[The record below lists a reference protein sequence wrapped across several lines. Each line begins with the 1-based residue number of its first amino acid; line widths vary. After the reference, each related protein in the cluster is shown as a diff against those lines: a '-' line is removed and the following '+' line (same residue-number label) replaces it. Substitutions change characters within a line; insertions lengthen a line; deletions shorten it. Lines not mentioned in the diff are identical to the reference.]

1 MSFRRVLGGALALL
15 IAACGATA
23 SWAQTSVAPPQIGQ
37 KLKDSKGAVVGEV
50 EKIITDADGRPRQ
63 ILVRV
68 TRILRAL
75 PLDSLVRS
83 GDGYAT
89 VLSRAE
95 LEALPPA
102 D

>member
-1 MSFRRVLGGALALL
+1 MSFRRVLCGALALL
-15 IAACGATA
+15 IAAGAATA
-23 SWAQTSVAPPQIGQ
+23 TGAQTPAAPPQVGQ

-50 EKIITDADGRPRQ
+50 EKVIADADGRPRQ
-63 ILVRV
+63 VLIRV
-68 TRILRAL
+68 TRVLRVL

-83 GDGYAT
+83 GDGYVT

>member
-1 MSFRRVLGGALALL
+1 MSFRRVLSGGLALL
-15 IAACGATA
+15 MAACVATA

-50 EKIITDADGRPRQ
+50 EKIIADTDGRPRQ
-63 ILVRV
+63 VLVRV
-68 TRILRAL
+68 MRVLRAL
-75 PLDSLVRS
+75 PLDSLVRI
-83 GDGYAT
+83 GDSYVT

-95 LEALPPA
+95 LEALPSA